1 MYLQSKKGEIDM
13 ITMYE
18 RTKKDNQNLY
28 GVNKIAS
35 TENPFIERPCL
46 LCISAQDMHMKSVF
60 GIIREGM
67 QAARLRTTQEDG
79 PGYDIKDFPASFLGM
94 TFQKDDRYEN
104 SGIELAERYLEPI
117 IEEDG
122 NRISIEE
129 AKKKMRNINIMT
141 YCNGTETYLIAEEKL
156 QKKMTA
162 LGYTEQE
169 QKEILSQIS
178 LTTIG
183 TMQNTSE
190 IKATCINFMDTMDE
204 EVMTPISQRLQKW
217 LEETNQKKALISIT
231 ENSAIFCFSGSGNH
245 ALREYFENDCLAK
258 LPISILICSSL
269 NNGIYNQKAADFM
282 PLMYSDVENIID
294 SEVLSEEEI
303 TQEEQLKRFDNQLNY
318 VDAKKFSKEEISLLN
333 EIDIL
338 CKEKQ
343 KVDKQNQT
351 LKTDLSRSKEK
362 YQGLEDA
369 VKQNT
374 NLETYYKIL
383 EQGTGYQIPV
393 SVSEEIKESKKH

>member
-1 MYLQSKKGEIDM
+1 
-13 ITMYE
+13 
-18 RTKKDNQNLY
+18 
-28 GVNKIAS
+28 
-35 TENPFIERPCL
+35 
-46 LCISAQDMHMKSVF
+46 
-60 GIIREGM
+60 
-67 QAARLRTTQEDG
+67 
-79 PGYDIKDFPASFLGM
+79 
-94 TFQKDDRYEN
+94 
-104 SGIELAERYLEPI
+104 
-117 IEEDG
+117 
-122 NRISIEE
+122 
-129 AKKKMRNINIMT
+129 MRNINIMT